1 MRLEDILRGAAGK
14 VRKTD
19 ESPPRYALVDVL
31 RIATGYS
38 HTNAGGLHLRVQ
50 RLHQL
55 EEFGRVQFPGRGQR
69 LTPVCTAD
77 EAQQML
83 ARLGG
88 KVAAEFRATGK
99 TRKRKRG
106 PKHDDLYVM
115 KYSFDNTAVK
125 IGRSANVNKRKRDLE
140 ACQNFF
146 VDVVAIFP
154 GKGWFEKEVHRNL
167 QDYRSTSGAGTE
179 WFNICAE
186 DAAAICSNTLKEVTQ
201 ACALNSPK
209 GQCLVLSKSAK
220 VAEDAPDP

>member
-1 MRLEDILRGAAGK
+1 MRGAAGK
-14 VRKTD
+14 LRKTG
-19 ESPPRYALVDVL
+19 ESPPRYSVVDII
-31 RIATGYS
+31 RITTGYS
-38 HTNAGGLHLRVQ
+38 QTIASHALARVQ
-50 RLHQL
+50 RKHKL
-55 EEFGRVQFPGRGQR
+55 EEFGRVKFSGPGQR

-77 EAQQML
+77 EAKQMI

-88 KVAAEFRATGK
+88 AVAAEFRATGK
-99 TRKRKRG
+99 TGNKKRG
-106 PKHDDLYVM
+106 PKRDDLYIM

-125 IGRSANVNKRKRDLE
+125 IGRSDNVKRRKRELE

-146 VDVVAIFP
+146 VDVVAVFP

-167 QDYRSTSGAGTE
+167 QDYRSTSGAGRE

-209 GQCLVLSKSAK
+209 GQCLILSKRAE
-220 VAEDAPDP
+220 VAEDAPNP

>member
-1 MRLEDILRGAAGK
+1 MRLEDILSGAAGK

-19 ESPPRYALVDVL
+19 ESPPRYSLVNIIC
-31 RIATGYS
+31 IAIGCSQTSAS
-38 HTNAGGLHLRVQ
+38 HTLLRVQ

-55 EEFGRVQFPGRGQR
+55 EEFGMVKFPGRGQR

-88 KVAAEFRATGK
+88 KNAAEFRATGK
-99 TRKRKRG
+99 TSKRTCG
-106 PKHDDLYVM
+106 PTHDDLYVM
-115 KYSFDNTAVK
+115 KYSFDDTAVK
-125 IGRSANVNKRKRDLE
+125 IGRSDNVKRRKRTLE
-140 ACQNFF
+140 AGQNFF
-146 VDVVAIFP
+146 MDVVAIFP

-167 QDYRSTSGAGTE
+167 QDYRSTSGAGRE

-201 ACALNSPK
+201 ARALNEPRSR
-209 GQCLVLSKSAK
+209 CLVLSKRAE
-220 VAEDAPDP
+220 VAEDAPNS